1 MEDGMILVYSQF
13 FIAAVVFIASVVYKK
28 KN

>member
-1 MEDGMILVYSQF
+1 MGDGMILVYSQF
-13 FIAAVVFIASVVYKK
+13 FVAAVLFIASVVYKK